1 MRILLKIFFILLFFG
16 CSNTYVLNK
25 KVPSINL
32 LVQQDKY
39 SLILKRN
46 FVKNLDPFNETL
58 DKITIETD
66 LSFKT
71 NAALSN
77 NGNNTLNIITGKVD
91 FKIFNT
97 LSTEVTSGSISSSI
111 NTGNI
116 SSLYGIDENNNF
128 AKERISKHLASKLF
142 KKILLIINTSE
153 S

>member
-46 FVKNLDPFNETL
+46 FVKNLDPFNETV